1 MNTDFHVNII
11 YKLIIIQKQLF
22 LLHKISELWENLEF
36 NMNFKLCK
44 PLLIYK
50 SFLVIRIVDGNVQ
63 LFMNCE
69 NIKWPDGI
77 KRMECLY
84 LNKMIIIYL

>member
-50 SFLVIRIVDGNVQ
+50 SFLVIRIVDGNV
-63 LFMNCE
+63 
-69 NIKWPDGI
+69 
-77 KRMECLY
+77 
-84 LNKMIIIYL
+84 